1 MERLQVEVN
10 AKQDCARLTR
20 RWEHLDATAHLGEGQ
35 STTEQALK
43 ETKDRQTNDQVSL
56 VKKEKGKY
64 KKKTHRA
71 VWEIRCKVF
80 CFFFI
85 SKESHT

>member
-10 AKQDCARLTR
+10 AKQDCAGLTR

-56 VKKEKGKY
+56 VKKEKDLPANKLNE
-64 KKKTHRA
+64 KKTHRA
-71 VWEIRCKVF
+71 VWEIPCKCFVVF
-80 CFFFI
+80 N
-85 SKESHT
+85 H